1 MHETLRRRTH
11 TARAAAELL
20 PAPAALHLVV
30 PAFLRL
36 AHSFPSVVARPCRLR
51 VRPPRPRRSRLA
63 VALAA
68 AWLLAGAPPSF
79 AADVTGA
86 PATGKPADTAPTTS
100 TSTATS
106 TASTAAPAGLSL
118 ASDKEQ
124 PVYLSAREVRNQLDQ
139 ETVAEGEV
147 ELRQAGLLL
156 TADSLRYLQA
166 TQLAIATGNV
176 RLARDGDSFVGSQA
190 QLQLDSR
197 RGYVLDPV
205 YHFARTGAGGQAK
218 RIDFVGSDEIHAVQA
233 NYTSCPRDGSGDP
246 AWLLSAAK
254 IDLDFAHNEGHAEG
268 AVLRF
273 LGVPIL
279 AAPAL
284 SFPTSNE
291 RKSGWLPPSLSIDNR
306 AGVDVSVPY
315 YLNIAPN
322 LDATLTPS
330 ISTRRGV
337 GAEGEFRY
345 LFTND
350 SGRIDLQTV
359 PWDSSADRARSSQQF
374 EHEGS
379 REILGG
385 GLRYSASVQHASD
398 DDYWKDFSHFLPS
411 LTQRLLPMDLQ
422 VAQRWEGL
430 RLGAEGSA
438 GVEVYARVQGWQVLQ
453 DTETILPP
461 YQRLPQVG
469 VRLSGEAWQ
478 GLRYDFVTE
487 ANRFVLSD
495 QPLGDARPD
504 GNRVHALGSLSRPFD
519 PGWGWLTPHLAFNA
533 ASYSTDTAMSD
544 GRRNASRVIPTLSV
558 DGGLRFE
565 KDTHFF
571 GHDLRQVLE
580 PRMHYVNTPRRD
592 QTTLPLFDTAA
603 SDFNEISIYADNAFT
618 GIDRVSDAHQ
628 LTLGATTRFLER
640 STGVER
646 LRLGVAQRYQFREEQ
661 LTPDG
666 VSTTSS
672 RFSDLLLFG
681 SATLVPNWRF
691 DGTVQYN
698 PDDNR
703 VARSIVSTRYQPAP
717 FHTIAATYRFARQI
731 SEQFELGWQWP
742 VYRGGG
748 GSQGKQ
754 GQCEGTLYGVGRVNY
769 SMKDSRIT
777 DSLLGVEYDAGCW
790 IGRVVA
796 QRVSTG
802 RTEATTQLMLQLE
815 LIGLSKLGTNPLKVL
830 KDNIPGYQLLRD
842 DDAPSSSTVNP

>member
-1 MHETLRRRTH
+1 M
-11 TARAAAELL
+11 RA
-20 PAPAALHLVV
+20 
-30 PAFLRL
+30 
-36 AHSFPSVVARPCRLR
+36 
-51 VRPPRPRRSRLA
+51 RRSPLTA
-63 VALAA
+63 ALAA
-68 AWLLAGAPPSF
+68 AWLLAGGAGSHAAEPAAAPR
-79 AADVTGA
+79 ADTGA
-86 PATGKPADTAPTTS
+86 DRSSGSITV
-100 TSTATS
+100 
-106 TASTAAPAGLSL
+106 AA
-118 ASDKEQ
+118 DKEQ
-124 PVYLSAREVRNQLDQ
+124 PVYLSAREVRSLLDQ
-139 ETVAEGEV
+139 ETLAEGDV

-166 TQLAIATGNV
+166 TQLAIAKGKV
-176 RLARDGDSFVGSQA
+176 KVQRDGDSFAGSEA
-190 QLQLDSR
+190 QLRLDTR
-197 RGYVLDPV
+197 QGYVLDPV
-205 YHFARTGAGGQAK
+205 YHFARTGAGGQAR
-218 RIDFVGSDEIHAVQA
+218 RIDFVGADQVHAVDA

-246 AWLLSAAK
+246 AWVLSADK
-254 IDLDFAHNEGHAEG
+254 LDLDFARNEGHAEG
-268 AVLRF
+268 AVLHF

-279 AAPAL
+279 GAPAL
-284 SFPTSNE
+284 SFPTGNE
-291 RKSGWLPPSLSIDNR
+291 RKSGWLPPSISLDSR
-306 AGVDVSVPY
+306 AGLEVAVPY

-330 ISTRRGV
+330 LTTRRGPGV
-337 GAEGEFRY
+337 EGEFRY
-345 LFTND
+345 LYAND

-359 PWDSSADRARSSQQF
+359 PWDSAADRTRHSEQF

-398 DDYWKDFSHFLPS
+398 DGYWKDFSHFLPS
-411 LTQRLLPMDLQ
+411 LTQRLLPTDLQ

-430 RLGAEGSA
+430 RWGGVGEA
-438 GVEVYARVQGWQVLQ
+438 GIALYARVQGWQVLQ

-461 YQRLPQVG
+461 YQRLPQIG
-469 VRLSGEAWQ
+469 VRVRGDAWQ
-478 GLRYDFVTE
+478 GLQYSFETE
-487 ANRFVLSD
+487 ANRFVLRD

-504 GNRVHALGSLSRPFD
+504 GHRVHALGSLSRPFD
-519 PGWGWLTPHLAFNA
+519 PGWGWLTPRLAFNA

-544 GRRNASRVIPTLSV
+544 GRRSASRVIPTLSV

-565 KDTHFF
+565 KDSSWF
-571 GHDLRQVLE
+571 GRDLRQVLE
-580 PRMHYVNTPRRD
+580 PRLHYVNTPPRN
-592 QTTLPLFDTAA
+592 QTALPLFDTAA

-618 GIDRVSDAHQ
+618 GIDRISDAHQ

-646 LRLGVAQRYQFREEQ
+646 LRFGVAQRYQFREVE

-666 VSTTSS
+666 VSTTS

-681 SATLVPNWRF
+681 SATLVPSWRL
-691 DGTVQYN
+691 DGTMQYS
-698 PDDNR
+698 PDTDR
-703 VARSIVSTRYQPAP
+703 VARSIVSARYQPAP
-717 FHTIAATYRFARQI
+717 FHTLAATYRFARQI

-742 VYRGGG
+742 VYR
-748 GSQGKQ
+748 SASAQQGKQ

-769 SMKDSRIT
+769 SMKDSRVT

-802 RTEATTQLMLQLE
+802 RTQATTQLMLQLE
-815 LIGLSKLGTNPLKVL
+815 LVGLSKLGTNPLKTL